1 MTTIFNSPI
10 VQIYKVNS
18 YIELSLMDRSPLR
31 RRPFLF
37 LRKCLSDI
45 SDCFLGYNRNNPYFC
60 EKLKTYESKYMRGVL
75 IKRIWIWCRNLLIFL
90 FVSSI
95 LAVVVYKFVPV
106 YYTPLMFIRMYEQ
119 HQDGKKMKLDHTW
132 VPISKIAQPL
142 VQAVIASEDNLF
154 MEHNGFD
161 VEQIQKARAEAEKG
175 KRVRGAST
183 ISQQTA
189 KNVFLWPG
197 KSYLR
202 KGIEVY
208 FTFLIEWIWG
218 KERIME
224 VYLNSIE
231 MGEGIYGAEA
241 VAEAHFGKHAYQ
253 LTKSEAALIAAT
265 LPNPRKFNSAK
276 PSPYMLKRQAKII
289 SLMGKL
295 IKVEMGYGAGQVDP
309 GTGKVKKRKKWRASV
324 IMTWDESLMP
334 MR

>member
-1 MTTIFNSPI
+1 M
-10 VQIYKVNS
+10 VA
-18 YIELSLMDRSPLR
+18 PL
-31 RRPFLF
+31 
-37 LRKCLSDI
+37 
-45 SDCFLGYNRNNPYFC
+45 
-60 EKLKTYESKYMRGVL
+60 V
-75 IKRIWIWCRNLLIFL
+75 KRIWIWCRNLLIFL

-119 HQDGKKMKLDHTW
+119 HQDGKKMKLGHTW

-231 MGEGIYGAEA
+231 MGNGIYGA
-241 VAEAHFGKHAYQ
+241 
-253 LTKSEAALIAAT
+253 
-265 LPNPRKFNSAK
+265 RKFNSAK